1 MGTVPP
7 PAGDGPKPLV
17 GARPR
22 PGVPCAAAAFAS
34 LRCTTWRQRPPEETW
49 FSTGLGTPAPSRTG
63 AEVGEGGHPTRR
75 DQAPP
80 SPEGRPAPWGGTAG
94 LQCSPKRRAAAPRV
108 RVRAVGGRGGRRRWP
123 FKLRDTHT
131 HTARSGLSPARPSAG
146 AAWAPPS
153 FGAWQRPGRRSG
165 YAFPL
170 PGGRAERC

>member
-1 MGTVPP
+1 MEGEGQVEPSAPQFPTLPWRLVPLTLGHRLPQCSGGADMGTVPP

-94 LQCSPKRRAAAPRV
+94 LRGRREGCSAHRSGGPRPRV
-108 RVRAVGGRGGRRRWP
+108 FALGQWVAVGGGG
-123 FKLRDTHT
+123 
-131 HTARSGLSPARPSAG
+131 AG
-146 AAWAPPS
+146 
-153 FGAWQRPGRRSG
+153 
-165 YAFPL
+165 PL
-170 PGGRAERC
+170 N